1 MAEQDSS
8 QEKTEEPTQKKLD
21 KAREDGQV
29 PRSKELTTS
38 AVMLLGSAGLIFF
51 GGAIANV
58 LLGIAS
64 SSFTVDREKIFD
76 TNALFEYLG
85 TSLGSAFSVL
95 MPLFVVLAVASVIG
109 PVALGGWN
117 FSIKSLQPKF
127 DKIDPINGIK
137 RMFSMRSLVEL
148 VKSVGKV
155 LVVGSVAFFLLH
167 YYWNEL
173 LSLSSLPPVEGM
185 YRSIELSLWAALIL
199 SASTIFI
206 VLIDVPFQLHDHK
219 QKMRMSKQEVKD
231 ESKDSEG
238 KPEVKGKIRQM
249 QMQMAQN
256 RMMDAVP
263 NADVVITNP
272 THFSV
277 ALKYDPNNMRAPIL
291 LAKGV
296 DHMALRIREVAKL
309 HAVEFVE
316 SPPLAR
322 AIYHSTEVDHEVPEG
337 LYVAVARVLAYVFQL
352 REYRKGNG
360 ERPDY
365 PSKPEIPPNYRH

>member
-1 MAEQDSS
+1 MAEEDSA

-38 AVMLLGSAGLIFF
+38 AVVLLGSGGLIFF

-64 SSFTVDREKIFD
+64 SSFTVSREEMFD
-76 TNALFEYLG
+76 TRALFEYL
-85 TSLGSAFSVL
+85 TNSLNAAFMVL
-95 MPLFVVLAVASVIG
+95 MPLFVVLAAAAVAG

-117 FSIKSLQPKF
+117 FSVKSLQPKF
-127 DKIDPINGIK
+127 DKIDPIAGTK

-148 VKSVGKV
+148 VKSIGKV
-155 LVVGSVAFFLLH
+155 LVVGGVAFFLLQH
-167 YYWNEL
+167 YWDEL
-173 LSLSSLPPVEGM
+173 LMLSSLPPIEAM
-185 YRSIELSLWAALIL
+185 YRSIELSLYAALIL

-206 VLIDVPFQLHDHK
+206 VLIDVPYQLHDHK

-263 NADVVITNP
+263 DADVVITNP

-277 ALKYDPNNMRAPIL
+277 ALKYDPDNMRAPIL

-296 DHMALRIREVAKL
+296 DHLALRIREVAKQGG
-309 HAVEFVE
+309 VEFVE

-352 REYRKGNG
+352 REFRKGQG

-365 PSKPEIPPNYRH
+365 PNNPEIPPNYRH